1 MVHVPLLLV
10 IAKPTPRQTLLLIK
24 SALQMDALAHNI
36 LNLMDLVLLMLR
48 LVETT
53 SEEKK
58 LTVAGVMKR
67 DAYKMLLAQVMN
79 TKPLMVSVLQMELSA
94 HKVQEKI

>member
-1 MVHVPLLLV
+1 MVHVPLLMV
-10 IAKPTPRQTLLLIK
+10 IAKPTQRQILLLI
-24 SALQMDALAHNI
+24 SCALQMDAQALNI
-36 LNLMDLVLLMLR
+36 SNLMDLVLLMLR

-67 DAYKMLLAQVMN
+67 DAYKILAQVTN
-79 TKPLMVSVLQMELSA
+79 S
-94 HKVQEKI
+94 

>member
-53 SEEKK
+53 GEEKK

-67 DAYKMLLAQVMN
+67 DAYKMLLAQVTN
-79 TKPLMVSVLQMELSA
+79 SKHLMVSVLPMELSA